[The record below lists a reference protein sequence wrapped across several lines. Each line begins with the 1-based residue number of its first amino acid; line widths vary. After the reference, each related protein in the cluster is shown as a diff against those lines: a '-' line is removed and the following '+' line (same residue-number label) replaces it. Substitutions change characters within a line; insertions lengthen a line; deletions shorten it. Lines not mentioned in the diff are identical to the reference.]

1 MTLHQHINA
10 LSEVFVT
17 LAKAI
22 DAAGSAAFGSALV
35 GVVEAAMP
43 VDSALVIHYRRR
55 RRPDLLYDGLANVS
69 RDNTVEAYLGGAYLL
84 DPFYLHSKSLTE
96 PKLLR
101 LRDIAPRGFEASEYF
116 VEYYKRSMVIDEVNV
131 IVPTDPGRS
140 LALCIQ
146 RSVEHEAFTDEEMT
160 ALADLQPTIAALL
173 RAHDAAA
180 ESLGGGDTADR
191 EHERLEGIL
200 QRFGSS
206 VLTPRE
212 AQVMR
217 LMLEGYSAP
226 SLATVLG
233 LSVETVRVHR
243 RNIYEKLRISSLGEL
258 FNLAL
263 RAVTAPAKTQSRDP
277 LVELK
282 PELAS

>member
-1 MTLHQHINA
+1 MSSHQSFSTISDI
-10 LSEVFVT
+10 LTS
-17 LAKAI
+17 LARAI
-22 DAAGSAAFGSALV
+22 DTAGSEAFGAALV

-55 RRPDLLYDGLANVS
+55 RRPDLLYDGLANAM
-69 RDNTVEAYLGGAYLL
+69 RDNSVEAYLAGAYLL
-84 DPFYLHSKSLTE
+84 DPFYLHSKTLTE

-101 LRDIAPRGFEASEYF
+101 LRDIAPRDFEISEYF

-146 RSVEHEAFTDEEMT
+146 RSAEHDAFTVAEM
-160 ALADLQPTIAALL
+160 AGLADLQPAIAALL

-180 ESLGGGDTADR
+180 ESIGSGEATDR
-191 EHERLEGIL
+191 EHERLEGTL

-212 AQVMR
+212 GQVMR

-226 SLATVLG
+226 SLAKVLG

-263 RAVTAPAKTQSRDP
+263 RAVTTSSHGQALDP

-282 PELAS
+282 PDLAS